1 MFQETQIFKL
11 KKINNRIE
19 EAKERPLPKMLFGEF
34 WLEGEL
40 CILFADT
47 GKGKSILAVQIAE
60 SIARGEAIAP
70 LQMTGKPQTVLYFD
84 FELSEKQFEMR
95 YAADPEEGEDFLQDH
110 YQFSDNFYCAEIDVD
125 GDFPD
130 DFATFEEYMRME
142 IRKMIIELQAKV
154 VIIDNITYLR
164 GANDTARHSI
174 PLMRELKRLK
184 KELGLSILVL
194 AHTPKRSMTRNLTV
208 NDLQG
213 SKVLSNFADN
223 VFAIGQSSIDSSF
236 RYIKHIKPRS
246 TEMLYDS
253 SNVLVGEIRKWDG
266 NFLTFRF
273 HRFSPES
280 DHLTKEPNP
289 LIQSRAE
296 LVRDM
301 TERGMTQR
309 ETAAALG
316 ISIGS
321 VNRYLQMTKADDYY
335 DLDDNFYDPEE
346 ESGEESTPKEEKP
359 PRPSWDPY
367 GYHEQNNP
375 EYFAQRMIKESGED
389 EDDDDDDDDDP
400 MARYGLK
407 GFVAGI
413 TEAKNV
419 YEEEEDKPT
428 EGKYKTEFDHIEVG
442 DIVLKD
448 GRLKRKTLWGWDY
461 SVDGLDG
468 D

>member
-1 MFQETQIFKL
+1 MNKEIEIFKL
-11 KKINNRIE
+11 KNVNNWIE
-19 EAKERPLPKMLFGEF
+19 EAKERPVPKMLFGEF

-60 SIARGEAIAP
+60 SIAKGVAIEPMQLTA
-70 LQMTGKPQTVLYFD
+70 QAQTVIYFD
-84 FELSEKQFEMR
+84 FELSSKQFEMR
-95 YAADPEEGEDFLQDH
+95 YAAEPDEGEEYLRDH
-110 YQFSDNFYCAEIDVD
+110 YRFPDNFYRAEIDVD
-125 GDFPD
+125 GDFPQ
-130 DFATFEEYMRME
+130 DFATFEAYMRTEVERM
-142 IRKMIIELQAKV
+142 IRTTEAKV

-194 AHTPKRSMTRNLTV
+194 AHTPKRSLTRPLTV

-246 TEMLYDS
+246 TELFYDS
-253 SNVLVGEIRKWDG
+253 GNVLVGEIRKWEN

-273 HRFSPES
+273 HKFSPES
-280 DHLTKEPNP
+280 DHLTKEPNSI
-289 LIQSRAE
+289 IQARAE

-301 TERGMTQR
+301 TERGKTQR
-309 ETAAALG
+309 EIAAAFG
-316 ISIGS
+316 VS
-321 VNRYLQMTKADDYY
+321 VGTINRYLHMTEEDDDYIN
-335 DLDDNFYDPEE
+335 DKFYDPEE
-346 ESGEESTPKEEKP
+346 DKEEESTPKTEKT

-375 EYFAQRMIKESGED
+375 EYFARRMKGEVR
-389 EDDDDDDDDDP
+389 DDDDDEDEDP

-407 GFVAGI
+407 GFDAGI
-413 TEAKNV
+413 SDEPE
-419 YEEEEDKPT
+419 YESEEEPEEETPKPV
-428 EGKYKTEFDHIEVG
+428 KYKTMDDKIEVG
-442 DIVLKD
+442 DIVLTES
-448 GRLKRKTLWGWDY
+448 GQLKRKTLWGWDAT
-461 SVDGLDG
+461 VDGLDAG
-468 D
+468 